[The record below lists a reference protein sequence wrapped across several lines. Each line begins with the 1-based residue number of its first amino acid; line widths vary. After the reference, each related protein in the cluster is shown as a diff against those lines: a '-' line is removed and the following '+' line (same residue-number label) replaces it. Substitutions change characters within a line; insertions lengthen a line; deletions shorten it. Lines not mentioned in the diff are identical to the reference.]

1 MTASERQ
8 CARDPGLDSRHT
20 LLDARDVLACCS
32 WGRPAG
38 ALNERE
44 ACEGPPPAQGVR
56 LAVFLVARPTG
67 VAGAGSPSE
76 EALLPRT

>member
-20 LLDARDVLACCS
+20 LLDAR
-32 WGRPAG
+32 RRAG
-38 ALNERE
+38 LLQLGQTRSVDDRAAYER
-44 ACEGPPPAQGVR
+44 PPPAQGVR